1 MHLIESPVFLKLRLQ
16 LVDPSSR
23 LLPELLRTLYGMLMI
38 LPQSE
43 SYKILSARLQ
53 ACSALHAH
61 LNFSYALN
69 VNSHDTTRRANVEKM
84 LDKSLISRKIATT
97 GVDRAS
103 QGVDDSNVDLIDFFT
118 RRVSLDNGLGAG

>member
-23 LLPELLRTLYGMLMI
+23 LLPELLRTLYGILMI

-61 LNFSYALN
+61 LNFSYALSN
-69 VNSHDTTRRANVEKM
+69 NAPDMARRSNVERIS
-84 LDKSLISRKIATT
+84 DKSLITKKVTA
-97 GVDRAS
+97 VLERAS
-103 QGVDDSNVDLIDFFT
+103 QGFDDSTVDLIDYFT
-118 RRVSLDNGLGAG
+118 KTVKPDNGIAGS